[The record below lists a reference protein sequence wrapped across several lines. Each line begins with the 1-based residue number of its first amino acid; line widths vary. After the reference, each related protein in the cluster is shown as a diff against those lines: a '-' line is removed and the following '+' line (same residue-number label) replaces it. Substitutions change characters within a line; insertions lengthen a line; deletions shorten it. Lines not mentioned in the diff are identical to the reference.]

1 MSHLIPY
8 KIGASSFF
16 LKKQIAKKQICVTG
30 LGRVGLPLA
39 CSLAAA
45 GHSVLGVDID
55 PAVISR
61 VQSAKILDEEPDLQG
76 LLLDVL
82 HHGRLKVSK
91 TVSPAEI
98 HIIAVPTLLGPNN
111 QPDISAVAQAID
123 AIKPHLR
130 PHDLILIE
138 STCPIGTT
146 ETIAQQLHMLCSD
159 LHVAYCPERILP
171 GNALHELVYNARLIG
186 GVDAISA
193 ALAAELYQ
201 SFVCGEIV
209 TTNVQIAEAVK
220 LAENAYRDIN
230 IAYSNELSMIAD
242 RLNLDIN
249 ELIRLA
255 NKHPRTHILNPG
267 PGVGGHCIAVDPWF
281 LVSSAPD
288 LAIFTAQ
295 ARAVN
300 QQKTAWVIQ
309 KVKESIKE
317 NHAESVACLGLT
329 YKPEVADISA
339 SPALVV
345 ADALAAEVEVL
356 RVDPYLPNT
365 EPLDTAVVRADIIV
379 LLVAHSAFQ
388 DLSRQLPH
396 NKIILDF
403 TGLLS

>member
-1 MSHLIPY
+1 MSQWIPY
-8 KIGASSFF
+8 KIESSSFF
-16 LKKQIAKKQICVTG
+16 LKEQVAKKQICVTG

-39 CSLAAA
+39 CLLAAS

-55 PAVISR
+55 DAVVSC
-61 VQSAKILDEEPDLQG
+61 VQSAKMLDAELDIQG
-76 LLLDVL
+76 LLLDAIR
-82 HHGRLKVSK
+82 HGRLKVSRI
-91 TVSPAEI
+91 VSPAEV
-98 HIIAVPTLLGPNN
+98 HIIAVPTLLGASN
-111 QPDISAVAQAID
+111 QPDISAVFQAID

-130 PHDLILIE
+130 PHDLVLIE

-146 ETIAQQLHMLCSD
+146 ETIAKQLHMLCAD
-159 LHVAYCPERILP
+159 LYVAYCPERIIP
-171 GNALHELVYNARLIG
+171 GNTLHELVYNDRVIG
-186 GVDAISA
+186 GVDAASA
-193 ALAAELYQ
+193 LKAAELYQ
-201 SFVCGEIV
+201 SFVYGEIV
-209 TTNVQIAEAVK
+209 TANVQIAEAVK

-255 NKHPRTHILNPG
+255 NKHPRVHILNPG

-288 LAIFTAQ
+288 LAILTAQ

-309 KVKESIKE
+309 KVKDSIKE
-317 NHAESVACLGLT
+317 NRADTVACLGLT
-329 YKPEVADISA
+329 YKPGVADLSA

-345 ADALAAEVEVL
+345 ADALATEVEVL

-365 EPLDTAVVRADIIV
+365 EPLDTAVIRADIIV
-379 LLVAHSAFQ
+379 CLVAHPAFQ
-388 DLSRQLPH
+388 DLSRQLLH
-396 NKIILDF
+396 NKILLNF